1 MMMLRGEPLYPIL
14 NSGRVDFAGIA
25 GFGLL
30 WVSCF
35 EMKVNGVIRLVVK
48 VSARL

>member
-1 MMMLRGEPLYPIL
+1 MMLLRSEPLYPSL
-14 NSGRVDFAGIA
+14 NSGRVDFA